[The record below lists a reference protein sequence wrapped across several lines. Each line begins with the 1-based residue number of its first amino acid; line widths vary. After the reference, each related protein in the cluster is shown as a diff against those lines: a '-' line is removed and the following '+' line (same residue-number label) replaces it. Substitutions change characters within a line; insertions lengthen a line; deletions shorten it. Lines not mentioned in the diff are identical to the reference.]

1 MRSELV
7 LDRERTVLAVIDMQ
21 ETFLKS
27 IKVRESIQDN
37 ILRLIHIAQILEIP
51 VLGTT
56 QNSEKLGGMLPE
68 LLAEVSFQID
78 NKLSFSAWQEET
90 FTSHLQQT
98 GRTQVLLTGIEA
110 HICVM
115 QTALDL
121 IQAGYQVHVPYN
133 AVASREKRDW
143 KYALYR
149 LQSAGAIITSTE
161 SAIYEWLREVG
172 TDTFRQA
179 LPLLKQAQQQDEN

>member
-51 VLGTT
+51 ILGTT

-68 LLAEVSFQID
+68 LVAEVSFQID
-78 NKLSFSAWQEET
+78 NKLAFSAWREET
-90 FTSHLQQT
+90 FASHLQQT

-121 IQAGYQVHVPYN
+121 IQAGYQVHIPYN

-172 TDTFRQA
+172 TDTFRQV
-179 LPLLKQAQQQDEN
+179 LPLLKQAQEEDKD